1 VDAVPHVSVLVS
13 VSNGERYLRTALDSV
28 LGQSVA
34 DLELLVV
41 DDGSTD
47 ATPAILDAIR
57 DPRLRVLRNDE
68 RLGLAASLNRGLDE
82 ARGRFVARLDAD
94 DVALPRRLAR
104 QLARIQA
111 DPQAAIIGSAVLDLR
126 ENDRLGRVHAMPQ
139 GPAAVRW
146 ASLFSS
152 PFFHPSVLVDR
163 EALEAHGLRYDAE
176 YLESEDYDLWTR
188 LLTHAEGD
196 NLAEPLVLYRVHPGQ
211 ASRARRGIQRDF
223 QRQVALREIERVA
236 PDLGRER
243 AELAW
248 RIGAGEPVEPGQLA
262 DAAAALVDLWEAFE
276 GSLQQSV
283 ASSLA
288 AARAAAARAL
298 ARAALRS
305 RHAEGRAVLRAATRL
320 DPALFARFAG
330 RRVRRAGAAR
340 SARREAEAW
349 LQELEKRSLQQT
361 VASTSGDQRVAAD
374 IRVAAVFPEP
384 TPYRAPLLDRVAAL
398 PEIDLTVIY
407 AAETVA
413 GRTWRVRP
421 RHRAVFLRGARLP
434 GARKLLHHDYPVTP
448 GITRALGR
456 ARPDVVVVS
465 GWSTFAAQA
474 AIGWCRARGIPY
486 VLVVESHDEGPR
498 SGWRRGIKGA
508 VVPRIVGNAAGALV
522 TGTLARR
529 SMIARGAPPERVRV
543 FANTID
549 VESFR
554 EEAVELAPRRD
565 ELRAELGAGPD
576 DVVVLSVARLA
587 PEKGLDVLVHAVAE
601 ARDQRLVLVLA
612 GEGPE
617 REELE
622 DLAGV
627 LGARVVFAGDREWHR
642 IVETYVAADVFALL
656 SEREPWAVVVN
667 EAAACGLPLVLS
679 DRVGAA
685 HDLLRDGENGF
696 LVSAG
701 DVGAAAEALRRLAGD
716 AALRREMGMRSRE
729 LARDWGYGPSVAG
742 FLAAVREAVADVD
755 RFRR

>member
-1 VDAVPHVSVLVS
+1 VTVLLAVSD
-13 VSNGERYLRTALDSV
+13 GEPYVRTALESV
-28 LGQSVA
+28 VRQTVP

-41 DDGSTD
+41 DDGSGD
-47 ATPAILDAIR
+47 ATPKILDEI
-57 DPRLRVLRNDE
+57 DDERLRVLRNSE
-68 RLGLAASLNRGLDE
+68 RQGLAASLNRGLDE
-82 ARGRFVARLDAD
+82 ARGRYVARLDAD
-94 DVALPRRLAR
+94 DVALPRRLER
-104 QLARIQA
+104 QLGRIRS
-111 DPQAAIIGSAVLDLR
+111 DPPVAVVGSAVLDLR
-126 ENDRLGRVHAMPQ
+126 EKGRLGRLHVMPS
-139 GPAAVRW
+139 GARAVRW

-152 PFFHPSVLVDR
+152 PFFHPTVLVDR
-163 EALEAHGLRYDAE
+163 QLLDAHGLRYDPE

-188 LLTHAEGD
+188 VLSLADGD
-196 NLAEPLVLYRVHPGQ
+196 NLAQPLVLYRVHPGQ
-211 ASRARRGIQRDF
+211 ASRARRDLQREF
-223 QRQVALREIERVA
+223 QRRVALREIARVA
-236 PDLGRER
+236 PDLDAES

-248 RIGAGEPVEPGQLA
+248 RVGAGEPLEPERLEA
-262 DAAAALVDLWEAFE
+262 AAAALAELVDAFE
-276 GSLQQSV
+276 DGVQQPV
-283 ASSLA
+283 A
-288 AARAAAARAL
+288 RPAAARAL
-298 ARAALRS
+298 VRAALRGTTPAH
-305 RHAEGRAVLRAATRL
+305 RRVLRAASRL
-320 DPALFARFAG
+320 DPALPVRVAG
-330 RRVRRAGAAR
+330 RALRRTTRERRVHRDVEEWLAR
-340 SARREAEAW
+340 LEDASVQQAIASSAPDLATA
-349 LQELEKRSLQQT
+349 QP
-361 VASTSGDQRVAAD
+361 

-456 ARPDVVVVS
+456 TRPDVVVVS

-716 AALRREMGMRSRE
+716 ALLRREMGARSRE

-742 FLAAVREAVADVD
+742 FLAAVREAVAD
-755 RFRR
+755 RG